1 MRPSLRFRME
11 LLDTSQSITQVPGYK
26 GTNSM
31 SHKWRQTRRSLK
43 IHRQQAYSIYSS
55 ISWKMFLVTTQRAN
69 LKRCLG
75 HPVRHSRFD
84 WWQGPVQLLN
94 TVPEGEESWE
104 GMEDWTGKGQG
115 LGKYEGQPSL
125 EKAVFQA
132 AMLLTQCC
140 QNRVTSNSSTP
151 DLTWSRTGITMWHS
165 LLMKNSERNNSTGVK
180 CFMQLSTKIY
190 FHLSGTG

>member
-31 SHKWRQTRRSLK
+31 SHKWIRTRRSLK

-69 LKRCLG
+69 LERCLG
-75 HPVRHSRFD
+75 HPVRHSRSD
-84 WWQGPVQLLN
+84 WWQEPVQLLN

-104 GMEDWTGKGQG
+104 GMEDWIHW
-115 LGKYEGQPSL
+115 E
-125 EKAVFQA
+125 
-132 AMLLTQCC
+132 
-140 QNRVTSNSSTP
+140 
-151 DLTWSRTGITMWHS
+151 
-165 LLMKNSERNNSTGVK
+165 
-180 CFMQLSTKIY
+180 
-190 FHLSGTG
+190 GTGTGEVLRTAKPGESSLPGCDVTDIVLSKQGDFQL